1 MSLSNARAGPKRD
14 YPWIGQDALRAG
26 AEPTRSTEQH
36 TLSVGCSKSQ
46 FQGKGDRIPCR
57 SPNLSEPTE
66 EGIRNE
72 LGTEAFPTIRQLIKH
87 PRCTAKPPTRI
98 GNDDAEP
105 C

>member
-1 MSLSNARAGPKRD
+1 MSLSNASWTQKGLSMDWPRRSASRCRADAVDRAAHAFGRMFEISVSRQRGPD
-14 YPWIGQDALRAG
+14 TLPL
-26 AEPTRSTEQH
+26 AES
-36 TLSVGCSKSQ
+36 
-46 FQGKGDRIPCR
+46 
-57 SPNLSEPTE
+57 SEPTE